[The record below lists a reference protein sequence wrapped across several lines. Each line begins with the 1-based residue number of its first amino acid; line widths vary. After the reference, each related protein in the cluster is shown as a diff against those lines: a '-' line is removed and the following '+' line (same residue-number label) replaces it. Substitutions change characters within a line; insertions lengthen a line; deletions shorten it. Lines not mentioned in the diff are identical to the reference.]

1 MVGSLGATLSGR
13 DLPGPVHVPEPVYYA
28 SFLFPV
34 RHFVEISQNLLYGDY
49 GFAYTWQN
57 VAALFLFA
65 PPALLLLP
73 RLKRA
78 VLSRRYENIE

>member
-1 MVGSLGATLSGR
+1 MVGSLGATLSGVTF
-13 DLPGPVHVPEPVYYA
+13 PAPFMFPAVYYA

-34 RHFVEISQNLLYGDY
+34 RHFVEINQNLLYGDY

-57 VAALFLFA
+57 VTALFLFIPA
-65 PPALLLLP
+65 ALLLLP

-78 VLSRRYENIE
+78 VLSHRYENID

>member
-1 MVGSLGATLSGR
+1 MVGSLGATLSGVTF
-13 DLPGPVHVPEPVYYA
+13 PAPFMYEPVYYA

-57 VAALFLFA
+57 VARTVAV
-65 PPALLLLP
+65 
-73 RLKRA
+73 RA
-78 VLSRRYENIE
+78 AGAAGAASLEKSRFKPSL